1 MAIENIREKSRS
13 GSEDFSPLTAGQI
26 QIQSE
31 GAEVY
36 YRDIK
41 LRPITEFPEALAKAA
56 GFTP

>member
-13 GSEDFSPLTAGQI
+13 GSEDFRPLTVGQI

-36 YRDIK
+36 YRDLKI
-41 LRPITEFPEALAKAA
+41 RPLTQFPENLGQAA
-56 GFTP
+56 AFAP